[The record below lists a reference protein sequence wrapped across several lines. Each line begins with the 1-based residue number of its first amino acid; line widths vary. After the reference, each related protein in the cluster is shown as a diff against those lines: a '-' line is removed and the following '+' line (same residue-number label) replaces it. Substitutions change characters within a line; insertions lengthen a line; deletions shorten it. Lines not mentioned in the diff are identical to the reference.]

1 MKLST
6 SDSLFIL
13 KIITTVWR
21 SKINPGRLASYL
33 EIKTFDVEKGKIVL
47 RFLLFW
53 GDRIAPSSF
62 LLATGW
68 NSSFIAPA
76 TYLSYYLLASSILV
90 YPQLRCSR
98 CCGHGRGV
106 SWLWRW
112 PRGRPSNP
120 GKRCSLTAAEKE
132 MVHERYV
139 NGIIHNPVPH
149 DGATV
154 VGIMVDG
161 LGIILYYIFETL
173 GEAGKMNESA

>member
-1 MKLST
+1 M
-6 SDSLFIL
+6 
-13 KIITTVWR
+13 
-21 SKINPGRLASYL
+21 
-33 EIKTFDVEKGKIVL
+33 IV
-47 RFLLFW
+47 
-53 GDRIAPSSF
+53 
-62 LLATGW
+62 TM
-68 NSSFIAPA
+68 
-76 TYLSYYLLASSILV
+76 
-90 YPQLRCSR
+90 
-98 CCGHGRGV
+98 
-106 SWLWRW
+106 

-173 GEAGKMNESA
+173 GEAGKSAVSAVSVQTTTMKSTLWRIVKECTRRSRLQL